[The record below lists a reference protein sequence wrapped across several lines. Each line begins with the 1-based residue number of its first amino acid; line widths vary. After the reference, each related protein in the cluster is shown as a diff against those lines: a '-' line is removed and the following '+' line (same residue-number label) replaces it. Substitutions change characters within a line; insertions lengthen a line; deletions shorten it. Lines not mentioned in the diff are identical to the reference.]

1 MRQKIDMRDV
11 RKHARFHVNVIR
23 SDRVL
28 RLRFKDR
35 TTYYVLGGGKNNK
48 SNSES
53 LKDLK

>member
-35 TTYYVLGGGKNNK
+35 TTYYVLGGDKK

>member
-35 TTYYVLGGGKNNK
+35 TTYYVLGGEKIK
-48 SNSES
+48 KATLRAS
-53 LKDLK
+53 KI